1 MQKSTFR
8 LNDILSSL
16 KRLKLDINQNEI
28 EDFLSKRP
36 CLVKFTDG
44 SYCSKAVLLKFACFT
59 IKPTKKEIDG
69 NYLIVGHRTMPFT
82 NPNLMPTDLRFY
94 YNKKL
99 INFRAIDL
107 PNSEIMEHYKL
118 FGEELI
124 PQILSLD
131 WANFQEPIENIFTPE
146 SYKTHISVLEMSD
159 FYAQTNFRYG
169 DRIVC
174 IIKDWFQG
182 TITTASLSEFL
193 KNPFQNSE
201 IEELRKIWNSN
212 FEESLLKIIHN
223 DGIFEDMYGQL
234 FAALLPNIK
243 KLSTPFSGSVEE
255 LIENS
260 ERLEIQ
266 NFGIENRIWEK
277 GKNIIAIKTWDAPF
291 TMVSTA
297 SSNTEKYGLENC
309 INLKINETI
318 IDQYLIDALANNED
332 DINKVIYSIIPD
344 FISVDPKAYKTLM
357 LNLKDKSAKLH
368 ESYNKF
374 ADFPIAEIRHEA
386 LLLFS
391 KVISLVHE
399 IRLSTID
406 PASLSQQPLFMIM
419 HIVEH
424 LSKLLCIFLFQENL
438 ADDDLRAMK
447 DSIEG
452 MNFSFNENCTQILTE
467 LKERHYNLKLSSS
480 NGEN

>member
-1 MQKSTFR
+1 MQKTTFR
-8 LNDILSSL
+8 LEDILTSL
-16 KRLKLDINQNEI
+16 KKLKLNIDEDEI
-28 EDFLSKRP
+28 QDFLSKLP
-36 CLVKFTDG
+36 FLVKFIDG
-44 SYCSKAVLLKFACFT
+44 SYCSKAILLKYACFT
-59 IKPTKKEIDG
+59 IKPTKKEVDEK
-69 NYLIVGHRTMPFT
+69 YLMIGHRTMPFT

-94 YNKKL
+94 YNKKM
-99 INFRAIDL
+99 INFGLFVL
-107 PNSEIMEHYKL
+107 PNSEIQEHYKL
-118 FGEELI
+118 FGDELI

-131 WANFQEPIENIFTPE
+131 WANFYEPIENIFSPE

-159 FYAQTNFRYG
+159 FYAQTNFHYG

-174 IIKDWFQG
+174 VIKDWFQG
-182 TITTASLSEFL
+182 TINIAPLSEFL

-201 IEELRKIWNSN
+201 IEELRKIWNTN
-212 FEESLLKIIHN
+212 FEESLLNVIHN

-255 LIENS
+255 LIESS
-260 ERLEIQ
+260 EKLEIQ

-277 GKNIIAIKTWDAPF
+277 GKPIIAIKTWDAPF
-291 TMVSTA
+291 TMVSTI
-297 SSNTEKYGLENC
+297 STNTEKYGLADC

-318 IDQYLIDALANNED
+318 IDQYLVDALANNEE
-332 DINKVIYSIIPD
+332 DISKVISSIIPD
-344 FISVDPKAYKTLM
+344 FISVDPNAYKNLM

-374 ADFPIAEIRHEA
+374 ADFPIAEIRHGA

-391 KVISLVHE
+391 KNISLVHE

-406 PASLSQQPLFMIM
+406 PATLSQQPLFMIM

-424 LSKLLCIFLFQENL
+424 LSKLLSIFLFQENL

-452 MNFSFNENCTQILTE
+452 MNYSFNENCTQILTE